1 MNRNLL
7 MVFLGIPI
15 SGCAG
20 NYVYSQERKGRLGP
34 EARFDYR
41 KYSLHPL
48 KQEEEKEGIKI
59 RVEYIPYSQLNKIFQ
74 DKETFGRLAGDNP
87 YPPGIIVFKVRVKN
101 ESDSKIYINPEEFV
115 LLDDLGTQYMYI
127 NPDKIID
134 IYQAKSFLYSFA
146 KSTSDFAPG
155 IYGAPA
161 GLVKGIAGRGLE
173 RKRALL
179 KSIELTGGYVFP
191 GVIYDG
197 FVSFLIPNPQ
207 AENIR
212 FVLSNIKTA
221 FDVNDEALGS
231 VDFVFK
237 FQRNE

>member
-1 MNRNLL
+1 MNKNLPL
-7 MVFLGIPI
+7 LLLAIII
-15 SGCAG
+15 SGCAS
-20 NYVYSQERKGRLGP
+20 NYVYIQERKGRFTP
-34 EARFDYR
+34 EAKFDYK
-41 KYSLHPL
+41 KYSLFPL
-48 KQEEEKEGIKI
+48 KQEEEKEGIKVE
-59 RVEYIPYSQLNKIFQ
+59 VEYVPYERLNKIFQ
-74 DKETFGRLAGDNP
+74 DKKIFGRLAGDNP
-87 YPPGIIVFKVRVKN
+87 YPPGIIVFKVRIENK
-101 ESDSKIYINPEEFV
+101 SDSKIYINPEDFV

-146 KSTSDFAPG
+146 KTTSDFTPG

-173 RKRALL
+173 RKKALL

-197 FVSFLIPNPQ
+197 FVSFLMPNPR
-207 AENIR
+207 AKNIK

-231 VDFVFK
+231 VDFVFR